1 MIESQPKKIVVVG
14 VVVVVVVVVII
25 SVVAVI
31 AIIVAVVI
39 VGYRNL
45 SLKFVQNR
53 VNNKYLQAYLQLQPQ
68 L

>member
-14 VVVVVVVVVII
+14 VVVVVVVII
-25 SVVAVI
+25 FVVAVI

-45 SLKFVQNR
+45 SLKFGQNR
-53 VNNKYLQAYLQLQPQ
+53 VNNKYCQAYLQLQPQ